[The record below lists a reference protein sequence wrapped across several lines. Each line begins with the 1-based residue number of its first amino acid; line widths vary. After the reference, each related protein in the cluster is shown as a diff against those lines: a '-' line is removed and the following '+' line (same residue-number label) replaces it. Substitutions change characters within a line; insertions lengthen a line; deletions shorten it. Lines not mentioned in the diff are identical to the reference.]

1 MPVFEQGYR
10 RYVGEKST
18 KSRALIIAWQNVRPR
33 MRWWAWAM
41 LLVLLGPYYL
51 YGVLIFITT
60 VGAGLVGAPP
70 GGVHAAP
77 AVAFEG
83 TSSINPAG
91 VLALVNGA
99 SLPLFWELLD
109 HASVA
114 AVIFPAVV
122 GAGLLASDRR
132 TGALQIY
139 FSRPVSR
146 IGYLTGKILA
156 ATTFVALT
164 TAIPSLLIWFETL
177 AFGSSVNFTW
187 QTWVAPFAIVGASA
201 IYALWSVALVLS
213 LSSVMSRPAF
223 AGTVAIVIHMMLE
236 GIGAILGHTLDKSWT
251 VLQPSHAIG
260 TLTAPL
266 CGLGVPDWISPVAA
280 FGIGFALPLGLLA
293 LVWWRLKA
301 VEVST

>member
-18 KSRALIIAWQNVRPR
+18 KSRAFIIAWQNVRPR
-33 MRWWAWAM
+33 MRWWVWAL
-41 LLVLLGPYYL
+41 LLVLIGPYYL
-51 YGVLIFITT
+51 YGVLIFVTT
-60 VGAGLVGAPP
+60 IGAGLVGGP
-70 GGVHAAP
+70 GPRTAVEP
-77 AVAFEG
+77 SVAFER
-83 TSSINPAG
+83 TSAVNPAT
-91 VLALVNGA
+91 VLALVQGG
-99 SLPLFWELLD
+99 SLSLYWELLD
-109 HASVA
+109 HASYA

-146 IGYLTGKILA
+146 LDYLNGKILA
-156 ATTFVALT
+156 ATGLVALT
-164 TAIPSLLIWFETL
+164 TAVPSLLVWIETV
-177 AFGSSVNFTW
+177 AFGSSANFTW
-187 QTWVAPFAIVGASA
+187 QTWVAPFVVVGASA
-201 IYALWSVALVLS
+201 FYALWAVALVLS

-223 AGTVAIVIHMMLE
+223 AGTVAIVIHVMLE
-236 GIGAILGHTLDKSWT
+236 GIGAILGRTLDKSWT

-280 FGIGFALPLGLLA
+280 FGIGFVLPIGLLA
-293 LVWWRLKA
+293 LVWWRIKA